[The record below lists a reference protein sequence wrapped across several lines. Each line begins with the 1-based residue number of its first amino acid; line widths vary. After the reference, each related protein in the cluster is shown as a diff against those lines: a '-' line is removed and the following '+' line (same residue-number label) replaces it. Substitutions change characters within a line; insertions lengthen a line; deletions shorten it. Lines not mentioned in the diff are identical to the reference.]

1 MHAISRPSATAP
13 GISSRVDQ
21 PRRLIVIFG
30 AAVRADGRAS
40 PTLARRIA
48 YAEAAARRYADA
60 HLFCSGAKG
69 THGPSEA
76 SVMARTL
83 ANTIEPSRIH
93 LDEASID
100 TLEQVRAAVRF
111 AKLHDCDE
119 CLTCTDGYHQPRVR
133 MLFALLGMKTRPVR
147 LPHTGRKRYRAK
159 MSLREALALP
169 YDLVAG
175 TAVRLRRKSKPSSRA

>member
-1 MHAISRPSATAP
+1 MRATSPPSATAP
-13 GISSRVDQ
+13 ATNSSVDT

-40 PTLARRIA
+40 PTLARRVA
-48 YAEAAARRYADA
+48 YAEAAAHRYTQA

-69 THGPSEA
+69 AHGPSEA
-76 SVMARTL
+76 SVMACILART
-83 ANTIEPSRIH
+83 IDPDRIH

-111 AKLHDCDE
+111 AKHHDCDE

-133 MLFALLGMKTRPVR
+133 MLFAMLGMKTRPVR
-147 LPHTGRKRYRAK
+147 LPHAGRKRYRAK
-159 MSLREALALP
+159 MAMREALALP

-175 TAVRLRRKSKPSSRA
+175 TTVRLRRRKR

>member
-1 MHAISRPSATAP
+1 MRATSRPNATAP
-13 GISSRVDQ
+13 GINSSVPQ

-48 YAEAAARRYADA
+48 YAEAAARRYTDA

-83 ANTIEPSRIH
+83 AKTIEPARIH

-111 AKLHDCDE
+111 AKAHDCDE

-147 LPHTGRKRYRAK
+147 LPHAGRKRYRAK

-175 TAVRLRRKSKPSSRA
+175 TAVRLRRRKR